1 MTVYF
6 DNSATTR
13 PFDEAVQ
20 SAVDAMRDNYGNP
33 SSLHRL
39 GMNAENIIKDARN
52 TVAKKLGVLPDEIY
66 FTSGGTESNNI
77 AIIGACTAMRVKGTV
92 ITSKIEHKSV
102 LECFSYLE
110 KCGFKV
116 IYLDVTAEGVVD
128 LQQLKSVLD
137 ETVCLVSIMHVNN
150 ETVAIQPIEEISR
163 LVKAVNP
170 KALIHTDDVQG
181 FCKVPFN
188 TKSVDM
194 ISVSAHKVNGLKG
207 CGAVYIKKG
216 IKVNPVI
223 YGGGQEKGIRN
234 GTENVPA
241 IAAFK
246 TAVEKYTVI
255 NDDIKNYIANFVVN
269 NIDGCTINSVGE
281 CSPYVL
287 NLSVLGLKSETI
299 LHLLEMHD
307 IYVSSGSACS
317 SNRPQLSHVLTSMG
331 YDKQVVES
339 SIRLSFG
346 YDNTM
351 EQAQYFCEKLKLV
364 VEQNKSVRRKY
375 K

>member
-13 PFDEAVQ
+13 PFEEAVQ

-52 TVAKKLGVLPDEIY
+52 TVAKKLGVLPDEVY

-77 AIIGACTAMRVKGTV
+77 AIIGTCNAMRVKGTV

-116 IYLDVTAEGVVD
+116 IYLDVTPDGVVD
-128 LQQLKSVLD
+128 LEQLKVVLD
-137 ETVCLVSIMHVNN
+137 DTVCLVSVMHVNN
-150 ETVAIQPIEEISR
+150 ETGAIQPVEEISR
-163 LVKAVNP
+163 IVKSVNP

-188 TKSVDM
+188 AKSVDM
-194 ISVSAHKVNGLKG
+194 ISVSAHKINGLKG

-216 IKVNPVI
+216 TKVNPVI
-223 YGGGQEKGIRN
+223 YGGGQEKGLRN
-234 GTENVPA
+234 GTENVPG
-241 IAAFK
+241 IAALK
-246 TAVEKYTVI
+246 TAVEKYTLI
-255 NDDIKNYIANFVVN
+255 NNDIKNYIADYVIN

-281 CSPYVL
+281 VSPYVL

-317 SNRPQLSHVLTSMG
+317 SNRPQLSHVLTAMG
-331 YDKQVVES
+331 YDRQVVES